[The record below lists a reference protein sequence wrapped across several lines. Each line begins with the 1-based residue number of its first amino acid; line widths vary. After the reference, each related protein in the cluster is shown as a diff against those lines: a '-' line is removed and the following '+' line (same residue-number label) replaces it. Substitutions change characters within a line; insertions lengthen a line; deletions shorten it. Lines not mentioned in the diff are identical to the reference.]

1 MLECAHGV
9 ADEGEVDVGE
19 LEDVVAEVAFEED
32 GAGAEGDE
40 VGAGGEVGC

>member
-1 MLECAHGV
+1 MLECVHGV

-40 VGAGGEVGC
+40 CVAGG